1 MDYLSRRS
9 ENRYCTPFVHITAE
23 GPFFLRVKGSTV
35 LEPHPALCSK
45 HDACS
50 TSLPTTVWA
59 SMDGPAGAVLLFCY
73 GPRRGCY
80 SYAVA
85 VSVRGPYAVAVQCLL
100 YFSRMPSCGGIRKIN
115 WPDGWPRR
123 TNNASGTDATS
134 QGSFLHLSCAGRG
147 DLARCRKRTVSSYG
161 WHAIYGYLDVVG
173 GMQYPPCLAVIR
185 LTVVQCIF

>member
-1 MDYLSRRS
+1 MTHVLRRCQLPCGPPWMGPPERS
-9 ENRYCTPFVHITAE
+9 YSSATAHGEVAIATPS
-23 GPFFLRVKGSTV
+23 PFLCGTST
-35 LEPHPALCSK
+35 H
-45 HDACS
+45 
-50 TSLPTTVWA
+50 
-59 SMDGPAGAVLLFCY
+59 
-73 GPRRGCY
+73 R
-80 SYAVA
+80 
-85 VSVRGPYAVAVQCLL
+85 RGPYAVAVQCLL